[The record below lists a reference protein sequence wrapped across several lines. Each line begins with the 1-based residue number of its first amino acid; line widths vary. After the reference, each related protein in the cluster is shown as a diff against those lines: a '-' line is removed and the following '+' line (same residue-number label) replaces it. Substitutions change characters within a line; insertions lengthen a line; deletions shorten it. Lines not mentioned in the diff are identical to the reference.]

1 MCAKKIGSIIVT
13 RLPIQKIMIPTFYQ
27 THLKKQLTK
36 AQFLVMTTLLS
47 VMQSEKQVRLERLAR
62 VFPYP
67 ITTESR
73 RRKLQRFLDLPNL
86 TISLIWL
93 PLITYWLTTYCPI
106 GTRLSIAI
114 DRSQW
119 GCINLF
125 MVSLIWERR
134 AIPLYWSLLPKLGN
148 STFESQTT
156 NLEQVLP
163 LFSEYKVIL
172 LGDGEFCSV
181 DLANWLKEKGV
192 SFCLRLKKNLCIE
205 TEHLVWQR
213 LDELG
218 IVPGTSLYFQ
228 GKRVRKTRAVTG
240 FALACKW
247 RRNSGKYQVKEAWFI
262 LTDLRSLPAAINAY
276 KQRMGI
282 EEMFRDCKK
291 GGYDIEGTSLKGN
304 RLINMILLMTL
315 AYTWAIF
322 QGTELK
328 KKQVQKYVSRRKEP
342 KKRYRRRSTFG
353 VGLDGEKWVNYLEQY
368 SLEVEQLMK
377 LTPSKRRFYQQGMRA
392 ATLIQSIS

>member
-1 MCAKKIGSIIVT
+1 LLHACLSKK
-13 RLPIQKIMIPTFYQ
+13 KKIPTFYLI
-27 THLKKQLTK
+27 HLKKQLSS
-36 AQFLVMTTLLS
+36 AQLKKIGILQPLI
-47 VMQSEKQVRLERLAR
+47 QSEKQVRLERLSR

-73 RRKLQRFLDLPNL
+73 RRKLQRFLDLPHL
-86 TISLIWL
+86 TISLIWF
-93 PLITYWLTTYCPI
+93 PLITYWLITYCRV
-106 GTRLSIAI
+106 GQTLSIAI

-119 GCINLF
+119 GQINLF

-148 STFESQTT
+148 SSFESQTT
-156 NLEQVLP
+156 NLQQVLP
-163 LFSEYKVIL
+163 LFSEYKVIV
-172 LGDGEFCSV
+172 LGDREFCSV
-181 DLANWLKEKGV
+181 DLGNWLREKGV
-192 SFCLRLKKNLCIE
+192 SFCLRLKKNHCVE

-228 GKRVRKTRAVTG
+228 GKRVRKSQPATG
-240 FALACKW
+240 FELACKW
-247 RRNSGKYQVKEAWFI
+247 KRNYGGWKVDEAWFI
-262 LTDLRSLPAAINAY
+262 LTDLGSLPAAIDAY

-282 EEMFRDCKK
+282 EEMFRDCKT
-291 GGYDIEGTSLKGN
+291 GGYDLEGTSLKGD

-368 SLEVEQLMK
+368 SDEVEQLMK
-377 LTPSKRRFYQQGMRA
+377 LTPNKRRFYSRFHVYVVQ
-392 ATLIQSIS
+392 

>member
-1 MCAKKIGSIIVT
+1 
-13 RLPIQKIMIPTFYQ
+13 MIPTFYQ
-27 THLKKQLTK
+27 THLKKQLTS

-86 TISLIWL
+86 TISLIWF
-93 PLITYWLTTYCPI
+93 PLITYWLTTYCRI
-106 GTRLSIAI
+106 GTCLSIAI

-148 STFESQTT
+148 SNFESQIT

-163 LFSEYKVIL
+163 LFSGYKVIV
-172 LGDGEFCSV
+172 LGDREFCSV
-181 DLANWLKEKGV
+181 DLGNWLKEKGV

-218 IVPGTSLYFQ
+218 IVPGTSLYVQ
-228 GKRVRKTRAVTG
+228 GKKVRKTLPTTG
-240 FALACKW
+240 FELACKW
-247 RRNSGKYQVKEAWFI
+247 KRNYGKYQVKEPWFI
-262 LTDLRSLPAAINAY
+262 LTDLGSLRAALNAY

-282 EEMFRDCKK
+282 EEMFRDCKT
-291 GGYDIEGTSLKGN
+291 GGYNLEGTSLKGN

-315 AYTWAIF
+315 AYSSAIF
-322 QGTELK
+322 QGNELK
-328 KKQVQKYVSRRKEP
+328 KKQVQEYVSRRTEP
-342 KKRYRRRSTFG
+342 KKKYCRRSTFG

-377 LTPSKRRFYQQGMRA
+377 LSPSKRRFYQQGMRA

>member
-1 MCAKKIGSIIVT
+1 
-13 RLPIQKIMIPTFYQ
+13 MIPTFYQ
-27 THLKKQLTK
+27 THLQKQLSS
-36 AQFLVMTTLLS
+36 AQFKLIGILLPLI
-47 VMQSEKQVRLERLAR
+47 QSEKQVRLERLSR

-86 TISLIWL
+86 TISLIWF
-93 PLITYWLTTYCPI
+93 PLITYWLSTSCRVGQT
-106 GTRLSIAI
+106 LSIAI

-119 GCINLF
+119 GRINLF

-148 STFESQTT
+148 SNFESQTT
-156 NLEQVLP
+156 NLQQVLP
-163 LFSEYKVIL
+163 LFSEYKVIV
-172 LGDGEFCSV
+172 LGDREFCSV
-181 DLANWLKEKGV
+181 DLGNWLREKGV
-192 SFCLRLKKNLCIE
+192 SFCLRLKKNHCLE

-213 LDELG
+213 LDSLG

-228 GKRVRKTRAVTG
+228 GKRVRKTQPATG
-240 FALACKW
+240 FDVACKW
-247 RRNSGKYQVKEAWFI
+247 KRNYGAWQVDEAWFI
-262 LTDLRSLPAAINAY
+262 LTDLGSLPAAIDAY

-282 EEMFRDCKK
+282 EEMFRDCKT
-291 GGYDIEGTSLKGN
+291 GGYDLEGTSLKGK

-315 AYTWAIF
+315 AYCSGIF
-322 QGTELK
+322 QGTEMR

-368 SLEVEQLMK
+368 SDEVEQLMK
-377 LTPSKRRFYQQGMRA
+377 LTPNKRRFYQQGMRA